1 MRELRADLPEEIV
14 GWVGDAA
21 RRFEVTRSE
30 LIQRALEHYLGHMDE
45 VKAEFE
51 QRQADRE
58 PGVDWSKAKETLKKA
73 NCQFDSCPFSENC
86 PVEVC
91 RL

>member
-1 MRELRADLPEEIV
+1 MELRTELPEEIV

-30 LIQRALEHYLGHMDE
+30 LIQRAVEHYLGHMDE

-51 QRQADRE
+51 QRKIDRE
-58 PGVDWSKAKETLKKA
+58 SGVDWSTAKETLRKA
-73 NCQFDSCPFSENC
+73 HCRYDHCPYAEDC
-86 PVEVC
+86 PADVC
-91 RL
+91 PL